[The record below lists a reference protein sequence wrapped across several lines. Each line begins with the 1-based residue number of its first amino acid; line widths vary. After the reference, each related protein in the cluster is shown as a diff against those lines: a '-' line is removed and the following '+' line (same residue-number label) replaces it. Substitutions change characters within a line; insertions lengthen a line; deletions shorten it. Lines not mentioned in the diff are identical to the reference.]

1 MASVDAGAQADVVA
15 AARRV
20 ADSFRSDHFAVQVA
34 ENGAV
39 PMARITPEVVETLLE
54 TLVENSRQAHAD
66 RVTIRIEPAD
76 NGVLLWV
83 SDDGP
88 GIAVADLERIFE
100 PFFTGRRE
108 AGGAGLGLAIAR
120 SLLAATGGTIVAKE
134 VPAGAC
140 FRLRLPVA

>member
-1 MASVDAGAQADVVA
+1 MASIDAGARADIVA
-15 AARRV
+15 SARRV
-20 ADSFRSDHFAVQVA
+20 ADSFRSDRFAVDVA
-34 ENGAV
+34 AGDV

-54 TLVENSRQAHAD
+54 TLVENSRQAGSG
-66 RVTIRIEPAD
+66 RVSIRIEPD
-76 NGVLLWV
+76 DGGVILWV
-83 SDDGP
+83 TDDGP